1 MMKTDPRQF
10 EIWWVPFAF
19 PDKPGK
25 AKNRPSVILQWDD
38 GTRIALVTKVTGN
51 TWRDEPGYVVLRDW
65 QDAGLSKPS
74 AVRCSQ
80 LLRLPSN
87 LSSTT
92 ARQEDF
98 RHMMP
103 AASPGRSTNSIRAY

>member
-1 MMKTDPRQF
+1 MMKTDPHQF

-51 TWRDEPGYVVLRDW
+51 T
-65 QDAGLSKPS
+65 
-74 AVRCSQ
+74 
-80 LLRLPSN
+80 
-87 LSSTT
+87 
-92 ARQEDF
+92 
-98 RHMMP
+98 
-103 AASPGRSTNSIRAY
+103 